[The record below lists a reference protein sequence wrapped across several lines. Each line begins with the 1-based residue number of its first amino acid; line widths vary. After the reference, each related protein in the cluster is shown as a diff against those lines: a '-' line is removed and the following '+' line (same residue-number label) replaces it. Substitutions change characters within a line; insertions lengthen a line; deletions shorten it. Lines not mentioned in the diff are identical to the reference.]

1 MSYVKV
7 RDGPSNFTCTI
18 GDIFIVMVHNL
29 LDLQGRKATIAHMVI
44 FELHLGVMIRL
55 FSPAKED

>member
-1 MSYVKV
+1 MLVSYVKV

-18 GDIFIVMVHNL
+18 GDVMVHNL